1 MAYAERGS
9 QRHRIVEPLRGIVTM
24 SVMGLITLL
33 VFVPFLP
40 LAVIKLL
47 MPTAALQQRVTPAL
61 LLIARLWVITVS
73 ALFRTVAGV
82 HIDCRGETLRDPR
95 GRYLLIGNHRT
106 WADILVLVRCFDGHI
121 PFPRFFIKYELLW
134 FPVVGVA
141 CWAMDFPFMR
151 RYRKQ
156 ALAKRPELKGRDL
169 ETTRKACEKYRQQ
182 PVTVVNFAEGTRF
195 TPAKHANTRSPYRHL
210 LRPKSAGA
218 AFMVQSMADVLT
230 GILDVTIVYA
240 DCDQPTLW
248 DYGCGRVRHVI
259 VSTRRVAVPTTL
271 LRAPY
276 ADEPDVRHG
285 FQNWMN
291 DIWRRKD
298 AEIDRLRQD
307 GPSCE
312 GRLGTRRV
320 SS

>member
-1 MAYAERGS
+1 MIHTESGSRPYRMVEIVRGVATLS
-9 QRHRIVEPLRGIVTM
+9 M
-24 SVMGLITLL
+24 MGLIT
-33 VFVPFLP
+33 VMAFIPFLP
-40 LAVIKLL
+40 LAVLKLL
-47 MPTAALQQRVTPAL
+47 MPTAALQRRVTPP
-61 LLIARLWVITVS
+61 LLIVARLWVTAVS
-73 ALFRTVAGV
+73 ALFRAVAGV
-82 HIDCRGETLRDPR
+82 RIDCRGDMPRDPR

-106 WADILVLVRCFDGHI
+106 WADILVLVRCFNGRI

-134 FPVVGVA
+134 FPIVGVA

-169 ETTRKACEKYRQQ
+169 ETTRKACEKYRHQ

-195 TPAKHANTRSPYRHL
+195 TPVKQANTRSPYRHL
-210 LRPKSAGA
+210 LRPKGAGTG
-218 AFMVQSMADVLT
+218 FMVQSMADVLS

-240 DCDQPTLW
+240 DCEQPTLW
-248 DYGCGRVRHVI
+248 DYGCGRIRRVI
-259 VSTRRVAVPTTL
+259 VSTRQVPVPTAL
-271 LRAPY
+271 LGARYEDDPH
-276 ADEPDVRHG
+276 VRHG

-298 AEIDRLRQD
+298 EEISRLREETPD
-307 GPSCE
+307 RES
-312 GRLGTRRV
+312 RLRTHRA